1 MVVARTQTLVQL
13 DDRLLALLDQRATA
27 RGTSRSALVRE
38 AIEAYMADDL
48 QASIDRA
55 IIDGYTRIPAAAPE
69 AETIRSAVASVEE
82 EPW

>member
-1 MVVARTQTLVQL
+1 MVMARTQTLVQL
-13 DDRLLALLDQRATA
+13 DDRLLGLLDERAAA
-27 RGTSRSALVRE
+27 RGISRSALVRE

-55 IIDGYTRIPAAAPE
+55 IVDGYTRLPASAPD
-69 AETIRSAVASVEE
+69 AETVRLAVASIEE